1 MNSLNKKE
9 RLQVKPVF
17 YPKETARCQ
26 AVSAKTKKR
35 CKYDATHQIKGQA
48 LCARH
53 ANMTL
58 EKKK

>member
-1 MNSLNKKE
+1 M
-9 RLQVKPVF
+9 KPLV

-35 CKYDATHQIKGQA
+35 CKYAATHQLKGQA

-53 ANMTL
+53 ATMTL
-58 EKKK
+58 EKKR

>member
-1 MNSLNKKE
+1 M
-9 RLQVKPVF
+9 KPVF

-58 EKKK
+58 EKKR